1 MKNLIKLLIIRLIVN
16 LADSV
21 FYIVALWHVSNNYS
35 SSMFLGIFIA
45 VNYLPD
51 LLLIFFGP
59 VIDRV
64 NPQKILIISILVQL
78 AVAVIFLLLLNQI
91 SFWVIM
97 SLVFI
102 SVMASSISYVIEDVL
117 IPQVVEYDKIVF
129 ANSLF
134 SISYKVLD
142 SIFNSFASFLQVAVG
157 FILLVKIDIGI
168 FLLALFI
175 LLLLK
180 FRTSN
185 ANIENFSFKYYKREV
200 LQGTK
205 FILNNKLLFKTSI
218 YLTLINFFYSFQTVV
233 VPIFSIRYFDG
244 PIFYGIFLT
253 IAGLGGI
260 LGNMLAPIVI
270 KYLKSNQI
278 VGVFL
283 FLNGSSWLVAIVIK
297 DYTLSLILFFVCFMS
312 KGVFNIIFNSLYQQ
326 ISPHQLL
333 GRVNTTIDSIISFG
347 MPIGSLVAGTL
358 IDLNIEL
365 VLIAISIPYFLFSYI
380 FYTDNGLKEF
390 SIY

>member
-1 MKNLIKLLIIRLIVN
+1 
-16 LADSV
+16 
-21 FYIVALWHVSNNYS
+21 
-35 SSMFLGIFIA
+35 
-45 VNYLPD
+45 
-51 LLLIFFGP
+51 
-59 VIDRV
+59 
-64 NPQKILIISILVQL
+64 
-78 AVAVIFLLLLNQI
+78 
-91 SFWVIM
+91 
-97 SLVFI
+97 
-102 SVMASSISYVIEDVL
+102 
-117 IPQVVEYDKIVF
+117 
-129 ANSLF
+129 
-134 SISYKVLD
+134 
-142 SIFNSFASFLQVAVG
+142 
-157 FILLVKIDIGI
+157 
-168 FLLALFI
+168 
-175 LLLLK
+175 
-180 FRTSN
+180 
-185 ANIENFSFKYYKREV
+185 ENFSFKYYKREV

-218 YLTLINFFYSFQTVV
+218 SLTLINFFYSFQTVV

-326 ISPHQLL
+326 IPPHQLL